1 MFHYSSILS
10 TINSNNKKS
19 GILSKATLINWGNHH
34 FSSYSYLF
42 FLETLPSS
50 IEELEVWCENQ
61 FNTLNQ
67 FLTQEFESIKE
78 NNTTQIHSSLLT
90 AEEYSSRF
98 KDLVSSFKTQFKSQ
112 CEEIRHQLS
121 TETSLFQKPKL
132 SAELGSTDEDRII
145 TFTFRNEKEYQ
156 FPLSFFQHY
165 YKCPLTKCLKN
176 TPQPQWDQ
184 PINYD
189 ASPHYFDYVYRYL
202 FESTLEIEKLSM
214 NEKYELHEEFLYYT
228 VPLPL
233 CLQPYDYQWYKK
245 ELWRSSQIINI
256 NIDNRLFSINKQ
268 IIETNHYD
276 IPFFQQDPSTIQY
289 NNKKHYW
296 YVNIPIYEYIYVI
309 QYINTNTIQL
319 LPDDQNENRLRSIV
333 QAFNRYR
340 MVPRRLWKQLGTYCQ
355 FQSSKLIPDDC
366 KKFLSTAVGIEKEWK
381 LLFRYVLKCLD
392 DSIELLWMDSK
403 PLTFMTDV
411 TSKGSAL
418 WSFKSLC

>member
-1 MFHYSSILS
+1 
-10 TINSNNKKS
+10 
-19 GILSKATLINWGNHH
+19 
-34 FSSYSYLF
+34 
-42 FLETLPSS
+42 
-50 IEELEVWCENQ
+50 
-61 FNTLNQ
+61 
-67 FLTQEFESIKE
+67 
-78 NNTTQIHSSLLT
+78 
-90 AEEYSSRF
+90 
-98 KDLVSSFKTQFKSQ
+98 
-112 CEEIRHQLS
+112 
-121 TETSLFQKPKL
+121 
-132 SAELGSTDEDRII
+132 
-145 TFTFRNEKEYQ
+145 
-156 FPLSFFQHY
+156 
-165 YKCPLTKCLKN
+165 
-176 TPQPQWDQ
+176 
-184 PINYD
+184 
-189 ASPHYFDYVYRYL
+189 
-202 FESTLEIEKLSM
+202 M

-319 LPDDQNENRLRSIV
+319 LPDDQNESRLRSIV

-366 KKFLSTAVGIEKEWK
+366 KKFLSTAVGIVNEWK

-418 WSFKSLC
+418 